1 MKFIKHPVNVKKS
14 REKLSRVHALEIARR
29 AMERGGPP
37 QATFVEE
44 MPNPM
49 EQGMIPPEGGEG
61 FDEMMNQLGAKR
73 GGGM

>member
-29 AMERGGPP
+29 TMEKGGSP
-37 QATFVEE
+37 QATFVDE

-61 FDEMMNQLGAKR
+61 FTEMLTQLGARR